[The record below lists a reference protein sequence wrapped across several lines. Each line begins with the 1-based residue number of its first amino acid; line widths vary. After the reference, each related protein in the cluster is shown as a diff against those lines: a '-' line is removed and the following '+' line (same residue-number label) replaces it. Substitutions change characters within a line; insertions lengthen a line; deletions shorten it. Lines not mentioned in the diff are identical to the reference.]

1 MKKGKACGIS
11 GVVLKM
17 LLVYGKVAIEWMTN
31 LFNKITA
38 ESKVPED

>member
-1 MKKGKACGIS
+1 
-11 GVVLKM
+11 M

-38 ESKVPED
+38 ESKKPED